1 MRKIKFQV
9 IQPDVGGPTFGQV
22 LKAADHNNA
31 QTYAHEH
38 IEAIV
43 RDWINGGCQSTLV
56 AGFDLSLLAGLQ
68 VRLLAPGHIITPD
81 GDSYEL
87 IGDGPCDFTLADA
100 DETHPRIDLIVGL
113 KEANV
118 DAVEEFR
125 PFVRLRTLEE
135 LEAGVAPYPPA
146 QFEQPTETHT
156 RITLSVKEG
165 VAAADPVAPALA
177 ANEIALYSIT
187 VKAAA
192 TALETDDVSDLRNR
206 IDSLCQLFDRLKQLE
221 DDFNNQSPN
230 AHRHG
235 AIEVDIGAGAG
246 VWVGKT
252 VQAFINAYSL
262 GDEDEI
268 DPLTMP
274 EVFTPTGKIEA
285 VAEVEG
291 STPVIDIPKET
302 KVIFD
307 KKVVTLEPQIF
318 PSELNPRYVNKAV
331 GAGTEADNNTQALS
345 LAVINSLVTDGGG
358 DWVKQIPVLPS
369 ARQTWPAGHF
379 AAARD
384 DRYIEVMG
392 GRPSGGISWYEF
404 DTLGGTLTQK
414 NFVGAAPNAPVDKIV
429 FITTMGN
436 GFMLVATQKA
446 DGGLEWFKVNADD
459 GTSTKLTGGGVPV
472 TATPTIVWGE
482 LIQAGVIFLM
492 ISSTANPYWIYNVAA
507 NTWENVATTGQGPK
521 DFEDGVLGLASAVM
535 DLCLHTPGKA
545 VVFASHFGPNSNA
558 GNLTF
563 VFEFATLTWTK
574 LNIAPALPLLF
585 FGRLAMTNIN
595 GRPQLVTVSNG
606 NESGSTIYELTPSLT
621 PAWRSI
627 NSSLPSRVAPSAC
640 SLLSGGL
647 PSGTGYFFGGATKAS
662 VLKTDIW
669 KFIAGGVI
677 ETLFNGET
685 ALTLGPGTTQAT
697 FRIPDFALD
706 WEVAKYL
713 TSIGG
718 EIPPGTLKI
727 RVSFD
732 GVNFLEVLRDK
743 VADVVDSSNPA
754 TRILE
759 ITMLSAGSAAPKLTK
774 VIEHFEQVGGAAGLT
789 EVVLRI
795 DCPSGGTDLFGWF
808 LSYDGVI
815 SYEDRVQTNTPQRA
829 MLMRTQHD
837 GAGNPPILRQY
848 LNRRDVTITYAGGP
862 MAGGVNPTFL
872 NDLAV
877 IPSHITARRLVGSA
891 TGAVNQIADPN
902 FVLDSLVTVLG
913 LSNGDFYEVEVRV
926 GYSYFPQVAVVN

>member
-1 MRKIKFQV
+1 MKKVKFQV

-22 LKAADHNNA
+22 LRAADHVNA
-31 QTYAHEH
+31 QTYAHDH

-56 AGFDLSLLAGLQ
+56 AGFDLSLLGGLQ

-81 GDSYEL
+81 GKSFEL
-87 IGDGPCDFTLADA
+87 IGDGPFDFTLADA
-100 DETHPRIDLIVGL
+100 DEDHPRIDLIVGL
-113 KEANV
+113 KEADV
-118 DAVEEFR
+118 DSADEFR
-125 PFVRLRTLEE
+125 PFVQLRTQAE
-135 LEAGVAPYPPA
+135 LEAGVAPYPPS
-146 QFEQPTETHT
+146 QFNQPTEEHT
-156 RITLSVKEG
+156 RITLSVKQG
-165 VAAADPVAPALA
+165 VAGADPVAPALA

-192 TALETDDVSDLRNR
+192 TELQTDDVTDLRNR
-206 IDSLCQLFDRLKQLE
+206 IDSLCVLYDRLNQLA
-221 DDFNNQSPN
+221 DVFNNQSPN

-235 AIEVDIGAGAG
+235 AIEVDIGPGAG

-252 VQAFINAYSL
+252 VQAFINASAL

-274 EVFTPTGKIEA
+274 EVHTPTGKIGA
-285 VAEVEG
+285 VAAVEG
-291 STPVIDIPKET
+291 ATPVIDIPKET

-307 KKVVTLEPQIF
+307 KKVIVLEPQIF

-358 DWVKQIPVLPS
+358 DWVKQLPVLPS

-384 DRYIEVMG
+384 DRFIEIMG
-392 GRPSGGISWYEF
+392 GRPSGGTSWYEF
-404 DTLGGTLTQK
+404 DGGTLTQK
-414 NFVGAAPNAPVDKIV
+414 NFVGVAPNVPVDKIV

-436 GFMLVATQKA
+436 GFMLVATQKL
-446 DGGLEWFKVNADD
+446 DGGLEWFKVDADA

-492 ISSTANPYWIYNVAA
+492 ISSTANPYWTYNVGA

-535 DLCLHTPGKA
+535 DVCLYTAGKA

-585 FGRLAMTNIN
+585 SGRLSMTNIN
-595 GRPQLVTVSNG
+595 GRPQLVTVANG
-606 NESGSTIYELTPSLT
+606 NENGSTIYELTPSLT
-621 PAWRSI
+621 PAWRSFVA
-627 NSSLPSRVAPSAC
+627 SLPSRIAPSAC

-669 KFIAGGVI
+669 KFVAGGVI

-697 FRIPDFALD
+697 FRIPDFGLD

-713 TSIGG
+713 ANLGG
-718 EIPPGTLKI
+718 DIPPGTVKI

-732 GVNFLEVLRDK
+732 GGVSFQEVIRDK
-743 VADVVDSSNPA
+743 VATIADSSNPA

-759 ITMLSAGSAAPKLTK
+759 ITMFSAGSTAPKLTT
-774 VIEHFEQVGGAAGLT
+774 VIEHFEQVGGSAGLT
-789 EVVLRI
+789 EVVLRV
-795 DCPSGGTDLFGWF
+795 DCPSTGNGVFGWF
-808 LSYDGVI
+808 LSREAVI
-815 SYEDRVQTNTPQRA
+815 TCEDRVETNTPSRC
-829 MLMRTQHD
+829 MLVRTQHD
-837 GAGNPPILRQY
+837 GPGNPPIIRQY
-848 LNRRDVTITYAGGP
+848 LSRRDVTITYTGGP
-862 MAGGVNPTFL
+862 KAGGVDPTFL

-877 IPSHITARRLVGSA
+877 MPNHITARRIVGGA

-902 FVLDSLVTVLG
+902 FVLDANVTVLG
-913 LSNGDFYEVEVRV
+913 LANGDHYEVEVRV
-926 GYSYFPQVAVVN
+926 GYSYFPQIAVV